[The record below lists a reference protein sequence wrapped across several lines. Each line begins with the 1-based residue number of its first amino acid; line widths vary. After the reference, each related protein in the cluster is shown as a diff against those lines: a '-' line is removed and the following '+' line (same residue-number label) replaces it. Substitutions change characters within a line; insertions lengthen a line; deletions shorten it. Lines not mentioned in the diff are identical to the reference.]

1 MTDAGPDDAL
11 DSWPGLASDADAFV
25 DALRPLVDAVG
36 AELVTTDAAN
46 GSDLVLCWAGRE
58 VVGVRLPALQGALDR
73 LIESVER
80 ELGAG
85 LAELGREDKQEAVRL
100 LDDRGAFMLRRAVE
114 HVADALGVSRFT
126 VYNYLNADR
135 GEAP

>member
-1 MTDAGPDDAL
+1 MTVDDEFLDA
-11 DSWPGLASDADAFV
+11 V
-25 DALRPLVDAVG
+25 KPLIAAVG
-36 AELVTTDAAN
+36 AELVPPDDTT
-46 GSDLVLCWAGRE
+46 GSDLLLCWEGRQ
-58 VVGVRLPALQGALDR
+58 VAGVRLPALHGALDR

-80 ELGAG
+80 ELGAS
-85 LAELGREDKQEAVRL
+85 LADLGREDKQEAVRL

-135 GEAP
+135 GEDL